1 MTRATEAHL
10 QYAKGVLRY
19 LKGVMDR
26 RITWCAENAR
36 DPHQRH
42 EIWASAD
49 SSFADTKPL
58 RKSTFCYQLF
68 VNNAVFSWKAGLSS
82 IVATSTCEAE
92 LMAFVSCACEVV
104 YARKLAGELGFPQL
118 TPTKIY
124 EDNQGALVLVD
135 KMHLRNRSKH
145 IGLRFCFVQRL
156 KELGIISGEYNPSA
170 DQHSNIGTKF
180 VSENAFEHH
189 ISSAKCC
196 RQRRLKSS
204 TGVCLVGF
212 SARPWYFGSIL
223 GTCIVTLA
231 PLLQSGGG
239 GNSKDEGSGI
249 VTDRGG
255 VPNANAG

>member
-145 IGLRFCFVQRL
+145 IGLRFCLYNALKSLASSLGSTILPLTSILILAPSSSPKMPSSIISPRRSAADKEDLSLRRVFASWVFRL
-156 KELGIISGEYNPSA
+156 DLGILARSWVLASLRWP
-170 DQHSNIGTKF
+170 HSYR
-180 VSENAFEHH
+180 A
-189 ISSAKCC
+189 
-196 RQRRLKSS
+196 
-204 TGVCLVGF
+204 
-212 SARPWYFGSIL
+212 
-223 GTCIVTLA
+223 
-231 PLLQSGGG
+231 GGG
-239 GNSKDEGSGI
+239 ETPKMKALG
-249 VTDRGG
+249 
-255 VPNANAG
+255 